1 MLRADGARPEG
12 RRSSPGR
19 DPRTSTFRT
28 GPPTLAWMAREPDVS
43 EATDMAAFTARTV
56 GASEAAT
63 FVVAPDGTIVSWSEE
78 AERLFG
84 RPLWAALG
92 RPCDEVVAG
101 RFPDGRPACV
111 AACPLRLE
119 APLGIPPASYD
130 LVVTGPF
137 KGARPRLL
145 RTHHV
150 ALRDPLGY
158 CAGLLHVVD
167 PAERPLRAR
176 RASS

>member
-1 MLRADGARPEG
+1 MLPVGGPSPEG
-12 RRSSPGR
+12 RRSHPGR
-19 DPRTSTFRT
+19 DPRTSPFGTA
-28 GPPTLAWMAREPDVS
+28 PPTLQSMTREPDVS

-92 RPCDEVVAG
+92 RPCHEVVAG
-101 RFPDGRPACV
+101 SFPDGRPACV

-167 PAERPLRAR
+167 PVEHPR
-176 RASS
+176 RAKRASN